1 METSTNSI
9 NLSQPQHLISLAT
22 SALIVSVDVNVWTA
36 TKQDRAI
43 SNEVTQAKR
52 ASAEAGKFT
61 KNLLSDSPDHKSLLN
76 YRQTVYNWLQRS
88 TYDWA
93 GSMRLLPVIN
103 LERFKKEYE
112 MHERAFSDLL
122 DKFIAAYPSI
132 ISDAAFKQGD
142 MFNRSEYPDAVDVRG
157 KFRIKL
163 HISQVPSNDFRTG
176 GIAQALADDLKN
188 HYEKQTREIIDSV
201 MDDASER
208 LVEIAERL
216 KNACTEATP
225 DEDGKVKRKKIYDTT
240 VNQAK
245 EICET
250 LKAFNLTNNNT
261 LTQAVTELGEAL
273 DGIGVDEL
281 RESAYTRREVHDSID
296 SMLSKFKPI
305 KTY

>member
-1 METSTNSI
+1 MET
-9 NLSQPQHLISLAT
+9 NLTLNQPQHLISLAT

-36 TKQDRAI
+36 TKQDKAI
-43 SNEVTQAKR
+43 SNEVTAAKN
-52 ASAEAGKFT
+52 ASADAGKFT
-61 KNLLSDSPDHKSLLN
+61 KNLLSNSPDHKALLN

-112 MHERAFSDLL
+112 AHEKAFAALL
-122 DKFIAAYPSI
+122 DKFIVAYPTI

-142 MFNRSEYPDAVDVRG
+142 MFDRSEYPDVVDVRA

-163 HISQVPSNDFRTG
+163 HVSQVPSNDFRAG
-176 GIAQALADDLKN
+176 GIAQAIAEDLKQ
-188 HYEKQTREIIDSV
+188 HYERQTAEIINSV
-201 MDDASER
+201 MDDASQR

-216 KNACTEATP
+216 KNACTEPEP
-225 DEDGKVKRKKIYDTT
+225 DDDGKVKRKKIYDTT
-240 VNQAK
+240 VTQAK

-250 LKAFNLTNNNT
+250 LKAFNLTNNTALNT
-261 LTQAVTELGEAL
+261 AVHDLAFAL
-273 DGIGVDEL
+273 DGIGVEEL
-281 RESAYTRREVHDSID
+281 RESAYTRKEVRDSID
-296 SMLSKFKPI
+296 DMLTKFKPL

>member
-1 METSTNSI
+1 MEF
-9 NLSQPQHLISLAT
+9 NLAQPQHLISLAT

-52 ASAEAGKFT
+52 ASADAGKFT
-61 KNLLSDSPDHKSLLN
+61 KNLLADSPDHKALLN

-93 GSMRLLPVIN
+93 GSMRLLPTIN
-103 LERFKKEYE
+103 LERFKREYE
-112 MHERAFSDLL
+112 AHEKAFAALL
-122 DKFIAAYPSI
+122 DKFIQSYPSL

-142 MFNRSEYPDAVDVRG
+142 MFNRSEYPDTADVRN

-163 HISQVPSNDFRTG
+163 HVSQVPANDFRSG
-176 GIAQALADDLKN
+176 GIASALAEDLKL
-188 HYEKQTREIIDSV
+188 HYERQTQEIINGV
-201 MDDASER
+201 MNDASER
-208 LVEIAERL
+208 LIEIAERL
-216 KNACTEATP
+216 KNACTEPEA
-225 DEDGKVKRKKIYDTT
+225 DDDGKVKRKKIYDTT

-250 LKAFNLTNNNT
+250 LKAFNLTNNDSMYE
-261 LTQAVTELGEAL
+261 AVRELSSAL
-273 DGIGVDEL
+273 DGVSVEEL
-281 RESAYTRREVHDSID
+281 RESAYTRKEVHDSID
-296 SMLSKFKPI
+296 SMLSKFKPL